1 MTKEK
6 LLKNSRGEYNY
17 QFNWVNEDGQ
27 VTGFN
32 NVWATNKRDAVKL
45 AKKMEHQPR
54 WSKYDEVTRQYV
66 DVDASTPGAMY
77 VEAMLVH
84 VPSMYKATRKAAE
97 SMDRLSW
104 MMTC

>member
-1 MTKEK
+1 
-6 LLKNSRGEYNY
+6 
-17 QFNWVNEDGQ
+17 

-45 AKKMEHQPR
+45 AKKMEKQPR
-54 WSKYDEVTRQYV
+54 WSKYDEATRQYV
-66 DVDASTPGAMY
+66 DVDANTKGAMY

-84 VPSMYKATRKAAE
+84 VPSMYKATAKQA
-97 SMDRLSW
+97 SDMDRLSW

>member
-1 MTKEK
+1 MA
-6 LLKNSRGEYNY
+6 LLKNHRGEYNY

-32 NVWATNKRDAVKL
+32 NVWALNKREAVKL
-45 AKKMEHQPR
+45 AKQMERQPR
-54 WSKYDEVTRQYV
+54 WSKYDETVRQYV
-66 DVDASTPGAMY
+66 DVDASTEGAMY

-84 VPSMYKATRKAAE
+84 VPSMYKATAIQRDN
-97 SMDRLSW
+97 MDHLSW

>member
-1 MTKEK
+1 MA

-17 QFNWVNEDGQ
+17 HFNWVNENGQ

-45 AKKMEHQPR
+45 AKVMEKQPR
-54 WSKYDEVTRQYV
+54 WMIYDCEISQYV
-66 DVDASTPGAMY
+66 EVAALTEGAEY
-77 VEAMLVH
+77 YEAMLVH
-84 VPSMYKATRKAAE
+84 VPSMYKATSKQA
-97 SMDRLSW
+97 SDMDRLSW

>member
-1 MTKEK
+1 MTNMA
-6 LLKNSRGEYNY
+6 LLKNLRGEYNY

-45 AKKMEHQPR
+45 AKKMEYQPR
-54 WSKYDEVTRQYV
+54 WSKYDEATRQYV
-66 DVDASTPGAMY
+66 DVDANTKGAMY

-84 VPSMYKATRKAAE
+84 VPSMYKATAKQA
-97 SMDRLSW
+97 SDMDRLSW